1 MQDRPYDRAV
11 TELFL
16 EVGASFAE
24 PEDIKRR
31 IHELS
36 PWYHNIQLGEGI
48 WTKSV
53 DANAIYPEHDIP
65 APLWA
70 EIVPRLGSLTGKRVL
85 DIGCN
90 AGFMSFECKKLG
102 AEYVLGVDDDSGA
115 RTSFIAQAEFCRE
128 ALGLDVDFRR
138 GTFMEL
144 APEPRFD
151 VVLFCGVLYHLEN
164 WADGL
169 DQLDRLVAPGD
180 GLIVLETAI
189 DRVTQTAYGDKAYW
203 GDKMTYFVPSLAVLD
218 LLLRERGFDVRE
230 LVHLGERGL
239 AFLHAPSA

>member
-1 MQDRPYDRAV
+1 VTQLLVRAS
-11 TELFL
+11 
-16 EVGASFAE
+16 ASLAD
-24 PEDIKRR
+24 PEYLTRR
-31 IHELS
+31 IRELS

-48 WTKSV
+48 STKSV

-70 EIVPRLGSLTGKRVL
+70 HIAPRLGSLTGKRVL

-102 AEYVLGVDDDSGA
+102 AEYVLGVDDDSG
-115 RTSFIAQAEFCRE
+115 TTKMSFIDQAEFCRE
-128 ALGLDVDFRR
+128 ALGLDVDFGR

-144 APEPRFD
+144 APERPFD
-151 VVLFCGVLYHLEN
+151 VVLFCGVLYHLED

-169 DQLDRLVAPGD
+169 DQMARLGVPGA

-189 DRVTQTAYGDKAYW
+189 DRVTQTASGNTAYRGDR
-203 GDKMTYFVPSLAVLD
+203 MTYFVPSLAVLD
-218 LLLRERGFDVRE
+218 LLLRERGFEIRE
-230 LVHLGERGL
+230 LVNLGERAL
-239 AFLHAPSA
+239 AFLRAPSA